1 MRRIICVILSLVSL
15 FSLFACSQVTNNEV
29 TPEPSQYA
37 QISPEPITIEPVVT
51 EPPATPEITVE
62 PTATPEPTP
71 EPTATPEPTP
81 EPSHTPKPTPYCN
94 PFPTSD
100 AEIKR
105 ANAGKRFME
114 KLKATEGYEDLNLKA
129 KYGFPYLI
137 CVNNINSCVTV
148 FCVDENGYYTRPY
161 LSMVCSGGV
170 DTPEG
175 IFKTPARYS
184 WHVLMGPCYGQYC
197 TRIVRGVLFHSVPY
211 YTPHKYDLQY
221 RSFNRL
227 GWIIS
232 HGCIRLAVNDAKWI
246 YDNCPIGTTVV
257 IYNDRSSVGPMSRPY
272 PIRIDASNLFRRG
285 WDPTDPDD
293 ANPYG
298 DEYKMGSTLR
308 SELAWEDYYYAIEN
322 GLWDDSINPP
332 ERPTATPD
340 FTPTPA
346 PTDTPEPTEVPSET
360 PTPMPTETPVVDTP
374 TPVPTITPTPTPTPT
389 MVPTPSPEP
398 TVTPDPKIT
407 PTPNP

>member
-1 MRRIICVILSLVSL
+1 
-15 FSLFACSQVTNNEV
+15 
-29 TPEPSQYA
+29 
-37 QISPEPITIEPVVT
+37 
-51 EPPATPEITVE
+51 
-62 PTATPEPTP
+62 
-71 EPTATPEPTP
+71 
-81 EPSHTPKPTPYCN
+81 
-94 PFPTSD
+94 
-100 AEIKR
+100 
-105 ANAGKRFME
+105 
-114 KLKATEGYEDLNLKA
+114 
-129 KYGFPYLI
+129 
-137 CVNNINSCVTV
+137 
-148 FCVDENGYYTRPY
+148 
-161 LSMVCSGGV
+161 
-170 DTPEG
+170 
-175 IFKTPARYS
+175 
-184 WHVLMGPCYGQYC
+184 
-197 TRIVRGVLFHSVPY
+197 
-211 YTPHKYDLQY
+211 
-221 RSFNRL
+221 
-227 GWIIS
+227 
-232 HGCIRLAVNDAKWI
+232 
-246 YDNCPIGTTVV
+246 
-257 IYNDRSSVGPMSRPY
+257 MSRPY